1 MILKKEP
8 KRQKQKPD
16 IPIWHRG
23 VKALQQ
29 KKVLNLV
36 VLDVDGI
43 TSFTDT
49 FVIASGKSSRQVS
62 AVGEHVLDCLKKEG
76 IRPLGVE
83 GLQQGHWVLID
94 YGDVVIHIF
103 FEPVREFYDLEGLWA
118 DAKKIPT
125 EKVKKKS
132 TVQKKA

>member
-1 MILKKEP
+1 MTPRKGAKPQE
-8 KRQKQKPD
+8 QKPD
-16 IPIWHRG
+16 TPTWHWG

-36 VLDVDGI
+36 VLDVGGI

-62 AVGEHVLDCLKKEG
+62 AVAEHVIDSLQKEG

-94 YGDVVIHIF
+94 YGDCIIHIF
-103 FEPVREFYDLEGLWA
+103 FEPIREFYDLEGLWS
-118 DAKKIPT
+118 DAKRMEIK
-125 EKVKKKS
+125 
-132 TVQKKA
+132 

>member
-1 MILKKEP
+1 MIPKKGA
-8 KRQKQKPD
+8 KRQRQKPD
-16 IPIWHRG
+16 TPTWQWG

-36 VLDVDGI
+36 VLDVGSI

-62 AVGEHVLDCLKKEG
+62 AVAEHVIDSLEKEG

-94 YGDVVIHIF
+94 YGDCIIHIF
-103 FEPVREFYDLEGLWA
+103 FKPIREFYDLEG
-118 DAKKIPT
+118 
-125 EKVKKKS
+125 
-132 TVQKKA
+132 

>member
-1 MILKKEP
+1 MIPKKVS
-8 KRQKQKPD
+8 KNQQQKPD
-16 IPIWHRG
+16 TQTWRWG

-36 VLDVDGI
+36 VLDVGGI

-49 FVIASGKSSRQVS
+49 FIIASGKSSRQVS
-62 AVGEHVLDCLKKEG
+62 AVAEHVIHCLKKEG

-94 YGDVVIHIF
+94 YGDVIIHIF
-103 FEPVREFYDLEGLWA
+103 FEPIREFYDLEGLWS
-118 DAKKIPT
+118 DAKRIKI
-125 EKVKKKS
+125 K
-132 TVQKKA
+132 

>member
-1 MILKKEP
+1 MIPRKGAKHQE
-8 KRQKQKPD
+8 QKPD
-16 IPIWHRG
+16 IPTWQWG

-36 VLDVDGI
+36 VLDVGGI
-43 TSFTDT
+43 SSFTDT

-62 AVGEHVLDCLKKEG
+62 AVAEHVIDSLKKEG

-94 YGDVVIHIF
+94 YGACIMHIF
-103 FEPVREFYDLEGLWA
+103 FEPIREFYDLEGLWS
-118 DAKKIPT
+118 DAKRIEIK
-125 EKVKKKS
+125 
-132 TVQKKA
+132 